1 MKFTPP
7 PDHGT
12 LDTSYIADVL
22 AALYRS
28 GRTGALRVEKGVFL
42 KTLYVQDGQVA
53 YASSNAQSDR
63 LGEVLVRHGLLTPEQ
78 LDDAMKRLQPDVSLG
93 KVLVQLGYLSPKE
106 LVQGAHLQVAAVV
119 DSLFQWTEGA
129 YHFMEGPL
137 PKQVVNLH
145 IPLPALVLEYTARH
159 APVAWVRRYLPEDH
173 EARASL
179 LETFYRVQ
187 PEMTLPAEIEEVFTW
202 LDGRSTVEE
211 IAAQTGREAFFIAK
225 VVVGLGV
232 LGLAEVTLTPRPVSV
247 PETVPAQP
255 EPQTEAIPAPAETLR
270 VASPEPAEVPPP
282 APEPVRP
289 SEAPPS
295 PTPPFTGVVTV
306 PQRRYRR
313 RAVAA
318 VRLRRL
324 AIAVFL
330 AVLAV
335 GLSGLALWVW
345 RQGRSPQPAFTE
357 VPTARPSPP
366 PMPPAPSPVAPT
378 SQEATKPSPTA
389 PPSSPPAEAPAPA
402 PSPTSPPA
410 PAPSGPVTVETQ
422 APSVPGPGPE
432 VARLIEQGELP
443 TAARRSSE
451 WLRRQDPQAWTV
463 QVELACRAETVLQAL
478 RQVRNPGQMYVLPKS
493 FRGQP
498 CYVIGY
504 GVFSD
509 PAAAEEAR
517 RTHLS
522 EELLRQPSPPR
533 VLSVRQILQLVGK

>member
-12 LDTSYIADVL
+12 LDAYYIADVL

-119 DSLFQWTEGA
+119 DSLFQWTEGT

-159 APVAWVRRYLPEDH
+159 ALVAWVRRYLPEDH

-187 PEMTLPAEIEEVFTW
+187 PEMSLPSEVEEVFTW
-202 LDGRSTVEE
+202 LDGQSTVEE
-211 IAAQTGREAFFIAK
+211 IAARTGREAFFIAK
-225 VVVGLGV
+225 VIVGLGV

-247 PETVPAQP
+247 PETVPVSSESQP
-255 EPQTEAIPAPAETLR
+255 VSPPTKVPPTPTETLR
-270 VASPEPAEVPPP
+270 VVTAEMEAPRPEPEAPPPTRPP
-282 APEPVRP
+282 AP
-289 SEAPPS
+289 PPTQ
-295 PTPPFTGVVTV
+295 PLTGVVTV
-306 PQRRYRR
+306 PQRHYRR
-313 RAVAA
+313 RVAAA
-318 VRLRRL
+318 VRLRRV
-324 AIAVFL
+324 AVAVFL
-330 AVLAV
+330 TVLAL

-345 RQGRSPQPAFTE
+345 RQGRSPQPVPTE
-357 VPTARPSPP
+357 VPPTRPPAPPAPVPPTPTAPAAEAPTPPTESLTPAPTPSPP
-366 PMPPAPSPVAPT
+366 T
-378 SQEATKPSPTA
+378 
-389 PPSSPPAEAPAPA
+389 
-402 PSPTSPPA
+402 
-410 PAPSGPVTVETQ
+410 PSGPPPVAVTVETPP
-422 APSVPGPGPE
+422 APGPGSGPE
-432 VARLIEQGELP
+432 VAPLIEQRELS

-463 QVELACRAETVLQAL
+463 QVELACRVETVVQAL
-478 RQVRNPGQMYVLPKS
+478 RQVRHPEQMYVLPKS
-493 FRGQP
+493 FRDQP

-522 EELLRQPSPPR
+522 EDLLRQPSPPR
-533 VLSVRQILQLVGK
+533 VISVRQIRRLAGE